1 MDAGMWCGG
10 QVYRWML
17 VARLNRPLSVRRCDP
32 AEQASRIC
40 HCAVG

>member
-17 VARLNRPLSVRRCDP
+17 VARLRRPLSVRRCDP

-40 HCAVG
+40 HGAVG